1 MNCHITIHNPKS
13 QISIRGKWE
22 ELKQF
27 LPIHSESVPDH
38 LCIRDNS
45 RRIEITVTPEAPI
58 EAKLGIDLAKQYLA
72 ELSKQEG
79 DKTICIG
86 KYELSKLILELE
98 NVGRSI

>member
-45 RRIEITVTPEAPI
+45 RRIEITVTPEAPV

-72 ELSKQEG
+72 KLSEQNSEG
-79 DKTICIG
+79 TIRIG
-86 KYELSKLILELE
+86 KNELSKLIRELE
-98 NVGRSI
+98 NAGRSI